1 MANQTIPGLQWLSK
15 QIEQLDADLVRQM
28 LKAITEFL
36 MGLEADQRCGA
47 AFGQKSDQ
55 RVNHR
60 NGFRTRRWDTR
71 VGSIDL
77 RIPKLRKGSY
87 FPATLLEPRRRS
99 EKALLNVV
107 AESYVLGVSTRK
119 VDRLV
124 EQANLVISRIE
135 DGLYGGKGS
144 EAHKAAV
151 VGDTVGDPF
160 KDTSGPSLN
169 ILVKLVSVVAMIIAP
184 ILYAIHF

>member
-1 MANQTIPGLQWLSK
+1 MSA
-15 QIEQLDADLVRQM
+15 EVDAV
-28 LKAITEFL
+28 
-36 MGLEADQRCGA
+36 CGA
-47 AFGQKSDQ
+47 VHGERNPE

-124 EQANLVISRIE
+124 EQSFSTLEPLSVAALFEAGWPGEAAQPEAARARVYVALSSLRKAGLGPCIQRR
-135 DGLYGGKGS
+135 DGGWVLGVPVRLAS
-144 EAHKAAV
+144 
-151 VGDTVGDPF
+151 
-160 KDTSGPSLN
+160 
-169 ILVKLVSVVAMIIAP
+169 
-184 ILYAIHF
+184 